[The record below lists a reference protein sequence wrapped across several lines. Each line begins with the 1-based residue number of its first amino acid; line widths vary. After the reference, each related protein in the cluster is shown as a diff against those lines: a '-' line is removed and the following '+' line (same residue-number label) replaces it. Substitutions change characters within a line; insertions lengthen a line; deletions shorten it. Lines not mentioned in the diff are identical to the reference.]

1 MFKPIGSLI
10 KLSPRYQ
17 KSQGA
22 LSAIVVR
29 QIARDC
35 LLRMCSDYPEDVAK
49 KVKVT
54 TYNRGILTVV
64 APLIVSSDL
73 YMRSGD
79 LVDIVNKKVGGK
91 ILKKVL
97 FKAG

>member
-1 MFKPIGSLI
+1 MFRPVGSLI

-22 LSAIVVR
+22 LSALAVR

-35 LLRMCSDYPEDVAK
+35 LLRMCGDYPEAVAK

-54 TYNRGILTVV
+54 TYKNGVLTVI
-64 APLIVSSDL
+64 APSVVSADL
-73 YMRSGD
+73 YTRSGD
-79 LVDIVNKKVGGK
+79 LVDTVNKKVGGK